1 MPKRHRVER
10 HADTPRKEGII
21 AMQNIIL
28 LIVCLAIGVALRG
41 FGRVPDNAHTTLNT
55 FIIYVAFPALIL
67 VQVHG
72 LHLEPRLLFSVAMPW
87 LLFIIGAALFWMIAR
102 YLKLAPATTGAL
114 MLTGG
119 LGNTSFIGL
128 PMIEAFY
135 GKSGIATG
143 ILIDTLGTY
152 LVLST
157 LGVTVACIYSRGTAS
172 VRNVVSRVVTFPPLI
187 AVITAMALMDVSYP
201 AWFGDVLTRLGGTL
215 APLALV
221 SVGLQLRL
229 DALRGNRTPLALGLT
244 YKLIAAPAILAF
256 LYFGWLGLSDG
267 NMRVT
272 LLKSAMGPQ
281 IGGAIVASHNGLNP
295 ALVTLMVGTGT
306 LLAFM
311 TAPCWW
317 GLLSFAA

>member
-1 MPKRHRVER
+1 
-10 HADTPRKEGII
+10 
-21 AMQNIIL
+21 MQNIIL
-28 LIVCLAIGVALRG
+28 LLLCLAIGIALRR

-67 VQVHG
+67 LQVHG
-72 LHLEPRLLFSVAMPW
+72 LHLEPRLLFSVSMPW
-87 LLFIIGAALFWMIAR
+87 LLFIIGAGLFWIIANR
-102 YLKLAPATTGAL
+102 LKLPPTTTGAL

-128 PMIEAFY
+128 PMIEALY

-157 LGVTVACIYSRGTAS
+157 LGVTIACIYSRGTTTARS
-172 VRNVVSRVVTFPPLI
+172 VVKRVVTFPPLI
-187 AVITAMALMDVSYP
+187 AVIAAMALMNVSYP
-201 AWFGDVLTRLGGTL
+201 TWLNDVLARLGGTL

-229 DALRGNRTPLALGLT
+229 DALPGNRTPLALGLS
-244 YKLIAAPAILAF
+244 YKLIAAPVLLAVF
-256 LYFGWLGLSDG
+256 YFGLLGLNDD

-272 LLKSAMGPQ
+272 VLESAMGPQ
-281 IGGAIVASHNGLNP
+281 IGGAIVAGQYGLNP
-295 ALVTLMVGTGT
+295 TLVTLMVGAGT
-306 LLAFM
+306 ILAFM
-311 TAPCWW
+311 TAPCCWH
-317 GLLSFAA
+317 LLTFAA

>member
-1 MPKRHRVER
+1 MH
-10 HADTPRKEGII
+10 
-21 AMQNIIL
+21 NIIL
-28 LIVCLAIGVALRG
+28 LIACLAIGIALRR

-72 LHLEPRLLFSVAMPW
+72 LHLEPRLLFSVLMPW
-87 LLFIIGAALFWMIAR
+87 LLFVIGAGLFWMIAR
-102 YLKLAPATTGAL
+102 YLKLPPATTGAL

-128 PMIEAFY
+128 PMIEALY

-157 LGVTVACIYSRGTAS
+157 LGVTIACIYSRGTTSACS
-172 VRNVVSRVVTFPPLI
+172 VIAKVVTFPPLI
-187 AVITAMALMDVSYP
+187 AVITAMALMDVPYP
-201 AWFGDVLTRLGGTL
+201 TWATDVLTRLGGTL

-229 DALRGNRTPLALGLT
+229 DALRGNRTPLALGLS
-244 YKLIAAPAILAF
+244 YKLIAAPALLGV
-256 LYFGWLGLSDG
+256 LYFSLVGLSDD

-272 LLKSAMGPQ
+272 LLELAMGPQ
-281 IGGAIVASHNGLNP
+281 IGGAIVASQYGLNP
-295 ALVTLMVGTGT
+295 ALVTLMVGAGT

-317 GLLSFAA
+317 ELLSFAA

>member
-1 MPKRHRVER
+1 
-10 HADTPRKEGII
+10 
-21 AMQNIIL
+21 MQNIIL
-28 LIVCLAIGVALRG
+28 LLLCLAIGIALRG

-72 LHLEPRLLFSVAMPW
+72 LHLEPRLLFSVSMPW
-87 LLFIIGAALFWMIAR
+87 LLFIIGAGLFWFIAR
-102 YLKLAPATTGAL
+102 CLKLPPTTTGAL

-128 PMIEAFY
+128 PMIEALY

-157 LGVTVACIYSRGTAS
+157 LGVTIACIYSRGTTTARS
-172 VRNVVSRVVTFPPLI
+172 VVKRVVTFPPLI
-187 AVITAMALMDVSYP
+187 AVIAAMVLMDVSYP
-201 AWFGDVLTRLGGTL
+201 TWLSDVLARLGGTL
-215 APLALV
+215 VPLALV

-229 DALRGNRTPLALGLT
+229 DALRGNRTLLALGLS
-244 YKLIAAPAILAF
+244 YKLIAAPAILGV
-256 LYFGWLGLSDG
+256 LYIGLLGLSDG

-272 LLKSAMGPQ
+272 VLESAMGPQ
-281 IGGAIVASHNGLNP
+281 IGGAIVASQYGLNP
-295 ALVTLMVGTGT
+295 ALVTLMVGAGT
-306 LLAFM
+306 VLAFM
-311 TAPCWW
+311 TAPFCWQ
-317 GLLSFAA
+317 LLTFVA

>member
-1 MPKRHRVER
+1 VH
-10 HADTPRKEGII
+10 
-21 AMQNIIL
+21 NIIL
-28 LIVCLAIGVALRG
+28 LIACLVIGFALRR
-41 FGRVPDNAHTTLNT
+41 FGRVPDNAHTTLNA

-67 VQVHG
+67 TQVHSV
-72 LHLEPRLLFSVAMPW
+72 HLEPDLLLSVLMPW
-87 LLFIIGAALFWMIAR
+87 LMFMVGAILFWIIAR
-102 YLKLAPATTGAL
+102 YLGLSPSPTGAL

-157 LGVTVACIYSRGTAS
+157 LGVTIACIYSRGTAS
-172 VRNVVSRVVTFPPLI
+172 ACDVLTRIVTFPPLI
-187 AVITAMALMDVSYP
+187 AVSLAMALNDVAYP
-201 AWFGDVLTRLGGTL
+201 AWLTDTLARLGGTL

-229 DALRGNRTPLALGLT
+229 DAWHGNRAPLALGLA
-244 YKLIAAPAILAF
+244 YKLIAAPALLAA
-256 LYFGWLGLSDG
+256 LYLGLVGFGDG
-267 NMRVT
+267 NTRVT
-272 LLKSAMGPQ
+272 ILEAAMGPQ
-281 IGGAIVASHNGLNP
+281 IGGAIVATQYGLNP
-295 ALVTLMVGTGT
+295 ALVTLMVGAGT

-311 TAPCWW
+311 TASGWW
-317 GLLSFAA
+317 ELLSFAS

>member
-1 MPKRHRVER
+1 MH
-10 HADTPRKEGII
+10 
-21 AMQNIIL
+21 NIIL
-28 LIVCLAIGVALRG
+28 LILCLAIGVALRR
-41 FGRVPDNAHTTLNT
+41 FDRVPDNAHTTLNT

-67 VQVHG
+67 GQVHS
-72 LHLEPRLLFSVAMPW
+72 LHLESKLFLSILMPW
-87 LLFIIGAALFWMIAR
+87 LMFVVGAALFWVIAR
-102 YLKLAPATTGAL
+102 YLDLPPATTGAL

-157 LGVTVACIYSRGTAS
+157 LGITIACIYSRGTAS
-172 VRNVVSRVVTFPPLI
+172 VSGVLARIITFPPLI
-187 AVITAMALMDVSYP
+187 AVVAAMVMMNVAYP
-201 AWFGDVLTRLGGTL
+201 SWFSDVLTRLGGTL

-229 DALRGNRTPLALGLT
+229 DAWEGNRAPLAFGLG
-244 YKLIAAPAILAF
+244 YKLVAAPALLAV
-256 LYFGWLGLSDG
+256 LYFSLIGFGDG
-267 NMRVT
+267 NTRVT
-272 LLKSAMGPQ
+272 ILESAMGPQ
-281 IGGAIVASHNGLNP
+281 IGGAIVAMQYGLNP

-311 TAPCWW
+311 TASCWW
-317 GLLSFAA
+317 QLLTVFS

>member
-1 MPKRHRVER
+1 
-10 HADTPRKEGII
+10 
-21 AMQNIIL
+21 MQNIIL
-28 LIVCLAIGVALRG
+28 LITCLAIGIALRA

-72 LHLEPRLLFSVAMPW
+72 LHLEPRLLFSVSMPW
-87 LLFIIGAALFWMIAR
+87 LLFATGAALFWMIAR
-102 YLKLAPATTGAL
+102 YLKLPPTTTGAL

-128 PMIEAFY
+128 PMIEALY

-157 LGVTVACIYSRGTAS
+157 LGVTIACIYSRGTAS
-172 VRNVVSRVVTFPPLI
+172 AHSVVMRVVTFPPLI
-187 AVITAMALMDVSYP
+187 AVVAAMALMNVSYP
-201 AWFGDVLTRLGGTL
+201 TWLSDVLTRLGGTL

-229 DALRGNRTPLALGLT
+229 DALRGNQAPLALGLS
-244 YKLIAAPAILAF
+244 YKLIAAPALLAL
-256 LYFGWLGLSDG
+256 LYFGVLGLSDG
-267 NMRVT
+267 NTRVT
-272 LLKSAMGPQ
+272 VLESAMGPQ
-281 IGGAIVASHNGLNP
+281 IGGAIVASQYGLNP
-295 ALVTLMVGTGT
+295 ALVTLMVGAGT
-306 LLAFM
+306 VLAFM
-311 TAPCWW
+311 TAPGWW
-317 GLLSFAA
+317 ELLSFAT

>member
-1 MPKRHRVER
+1 
-10 HADTPRKEGII
+10 
-21 AMQNIIL
+21 MQNIIL
-28 LIVCLAIGVALRG
+28 LLLCLAIGIALRG

-72 LHLEPRLLFSVAMPW
+72 LHLEPALLFPVSMPW
-87 LLFIIGAALFWMIAR
+87 LLFIIGAGVFWIIAR
-102 YLKLAPATTGAL
+102 CLKLPPTTTGAL

-128 PMIEAFY
+128 PMIEALY

-157 LGVTVACIYSRGTAS
+157 LGVTIACIYSRGTTTA
-172 VRNVVSRVVTFPPLI
+172 RGLMKRVVTFPPLI
-187 AVITAMALMDVSYP
+187 AVIAAMALMDVSYP
-201 AWFGDVLTRLGGTL
+201 TWLHDVLARLGGTL

-229 DALRGNRTPLALGLT
+229 DALRGNRTPLALGLS
-244 YKLIAAPAILAF
+244 YKLIAAPALLGV
-256 LYFGWLGLSDG
+256 LYFGLLGLNDD

-272 LLKSAMGPQ
+272 VLESAMGPQ
-281 IGGAIVASHNGLNP
+281 IGGAIVASQYGLNP
-295 ALVTLMVGTGT
+295 ALVTLMVGAGT
-306 LLAFM
+306 ILAFM
-311 TAPCWW
+311 TAPCCWH
-317 GLLSFAA
+317 LLSFATGPLSV